1 MVRRSTL
8 AVALVVVLASLS
20 GCSAVLDGG
29 NGDAN
34 GAGEGDPST
43 FDYADGYGPE
53 GVTDGQAAVRS
64 HQSGVVDRDS
74 YTGSYTYTYDTDE
87 GTTDIEV
94 ENRVD
99 FEAEQGLQRA
109 DVTYPDQEAVV
120 TTYHDSDTRYQR
132 SEFDNQTSVNTAN
145 DSFDATNLTATD
157 PVRPLL
163 VNVSAYESSTAERNG
178 DAVVVYETN
187 GTDGVDAFLDVNESA
202 TITDFSATVA
212 VDGDGVVRSASYDV
226 SYEVDGEE
234 RDLTVEYE
242 LSGFGETSVERPA
255 WVEDA

>member
-8 AVALVVVLASLS
+8 AVALVVILASLS

-29 NGDAN
+29 NGVGN

-43 FDYADGYGPE
+43 FDYADGYGPD

-64 HQSGVVDRDS
+64 HQSGVVDRVS
-74 YTGSYTYTYDTDE
+74 YTGSYTYTYDTEE
-87 GTTDIEV
+87 GTRDFEV
-94 ENRVD
+94 EHRVD

-109 DVTYPDQEAVV
+109 DVTYPDQEAVI

-132 SEFDNQTSVNTAN
+132 SEFNNQTRVNTAN
-145 DSFDATNLTATD
+145 ASFDATNLTATD

-187 GTDGVDAFLDVNESA
+187 ETDGVKAFDINESA

-212 VDGDGVVRSASYDV
+212 VDGDGVVRSASYEA
-226 SYEVDGEE
+226 SYEVDGDE
-234 RDLTVEYE
+234 RELTVEYE
-242 LSGFGETSVERPA
+242 LSGFGETAVERPA

>member
-8 AVALVVVLASLS
+8 AVALVVVLALLS
-20 GCSAVLDGG
+20 GCSAVLDDG
-29 NGDAN
+29 NADGN

-43 FDYADGYGPE
+43 FDYADGYGPD

-64 HQSGVVDRDS
+64 HQSGVVDRGS
-74 YTGSYTYTYDTDE
+74 YTGSYTYTYDTEE
-87 GTTDIEV
+87 GTTDFEV
-94 ENRVD
+94 EHRVD

-132 SEFDNQTSVNTAN
+132 SEFNNQTRVNTAN

-157 PVRPLL
+157 PIRPLL

-178 DAVVVYETN
+178 DAVVVYESN
-187 GTDGVDAFLDVNESA
+187 ETDGVKAFDVNESA

-212 VDGDGVVRSASYDV
+212 VDGEGVVRSASYEA
-226 SYEVDGEE
+226 SYEVDGDE
-234 RDLTVEYE
+234 REFSVEYE

>member
-1 MVRRSTL
+1 MARRSTV
-8 AVALVVVLASLS
+8 AVALVVVLALLA

-29 NGDAN
+29 NGV
-34 GAGEGDPST
+34 GEGDPSS
-43 FDYADGYGPE
+43 FDYADGYGPD

-64 HQSGVVDRDS
+64 HQSGVVDRGS

-87 GTTDIEV
+87 GTTDFEV
-94 ENRVD
+94 EHRVD

-109 DVTYPDQEAVV
+109 DVTSPDQEAVI
-120 TTYHDSDTRYQR
+120 TIYRDSDTRYRR
-132 SEFDNQTSVNTAN
+132 SEFNNQTSVNTAN

-163 VNVSAYESSTAERNG
+163 VNASAYESSTAERNG

-187 GTDGVDAFLDVNESA
+187 ETDGVEAFDVNVSA
-202 TITDFSATVA
+202 TLTDFSATVA
-212 VDGDGVVRSASYDV
+212 VDGDGVVRSASYEV
-226 SYEVDGEE
+226 SYEVDGDDRE
-234 RDLTVEYE
+234 LSVKYE
-242 LSGFGETSVERPA
+242 LSGFGETAVERPA

>member
-1 MVRRSTL
+1 MARRSTV
-8 AVALVVVLASLS
+8 AVALVVVLALLA

-29 NGDAN
+29 N

-43 FDYADGYGPE
+43 FDYAEGYGPD

-64 HQSGVVDRDS
+64 HQSGVVDRGS

-87 GTTDIEV
+87 GTRDFEV

-109 DVTYPDQEAVV
+109 DVTYPDQEAVI
-120 TTYHDSDTRYQR
+120 TIYRDSDTRYRR

-163 VNVSAYESSTAERNG
+163 VNVSGYDSSTDERNG

-187 GTDGVDAFLDVNESA
+187 GTDGVDALPDINESA

-212 VDGDGVVRSASYDV
+212 VDGDGVVRSASYEV
-226 SYEVDGEE
+226 SYEVDGDE
-234 RDLTVEYE
+234 RELSVEYE
-242 LSGFGETSVERPA
+242 LSGFGETAVERPA

>member
-1 MVRRSTL
+1 MARRSTV
-8 AVALVVVLASLS
+8 AVALVVVLALLA

-29 NGDAN
+29 NGV
-34 GAGEGDPST
+34 GEGDPSS
-43 FDYADGYGPE
+43 FDYADGYGPD

-64 HQSGVVDRDS
+64 HQSGVVDRGS

-87 GTTDIEV
+87 GTTDFEV
-94 ENRVD
+94 EHRLD

-109 DVTYPDQEAVV
+109 DVTSPDQEAVI
-120 TTYHDSDTRYQR
+120 TIYRDSDTRYRR
-132 SEFDNQTSVNTAN
+132 SEFNNQTSVNTAN

-163 VNVSAYESSTAERNG
+163 VNASAYESSTAERNG

-187 GTDGVDAFLDVNESA
+187 ETDGVEAFDVNVSA
-202 TITDFSATVA
+202 TLTDFSATVA
-212 VDGDGVVRSASYDV
+212 VDGDGVVRSASYEV
-226 SYEVDGEE
+226 SYEVDGDDRE
-234 RDLTVEYE
+234 LSVEYE
-242 LSGFGETSVERPA
+242 LSGFGETAVERPA

>member
-1 MVRRSTL
+1 MVRRSTV

-20 GCSAVLDGG
+20 GCSAVLDG
-29 NGDAN
+29 NGVGN

-43 FDYADGYGPE
+43 FDYAEGYGPD

-64 HQSGVVDRDS
+64 HQSGVVDRGS
-74 YTGSYTYTYDTDE
+74 YTGSYTYTYDIGE
-87 GTTDIEV
+87 GTTDFEV

-109 DVTYPDQEAVV
+109 DATYPNQEAVV

-132 SEFDNQTSVNTAN
+132 SEFDNQTRVNTAN

-163 VNVSAYESSTAERNG
+163 VNVSAYESSTDERNG

-187 GTDGVDAFLDVNESA
+187 GTDGVKAFLNVNESA
-202 TITDFSATVA
+202 NITAFSATVA
-212 VDGDGVVRSASYDV
+212 VDGDGVVRSASYEV
-226 SYEVDGEE
+226 SYEVDGDE
-234 RDLTVEYE
+234 RE
-242 LSGFGETSVERPA
+242 LSVE
-255 WVEDA
+255 

>member
-8 AVALVVVLASLS
+8 AVALVVVLALLS

-29 NGDAN
+29 NGDGVGN

-43 FDYADGYGPE
+43 FDYADGYGPD

-64 HQSGVVDRDS
+64 HQSGVVDRGS
-74 YTGSYTYTYDTDE
+74 YTGSYTYDTEE
-87 GTTDIEV
+87 GTTDFEV

-109 DVTYPDQEAVV
+109 DATYPNQEAVV

-132 SEFDNQTSVNTAN
+132 SEFNNQTRVKTAN

-163 VNVSAYESSTAERNG
+163 VNVSAYESSTDERNG
-178 DAVVVYETN
+178 DTVVVYETN
-187 GTDGVDAFLDVNESA
+187 ETDGVKAFDINESA

-212 VDGDGVVRSASYDV
+212 VDGDGVVRSASYEV
-226 SYEVDGEE
+226 SYEVDGDE
-234 RDLTVEYE
+234 RELTVEYE
-242 LSGFGETSVERPA
+242 LSGFGETAVERPA